1 MDEILAALAALGGYV
16 CCDVVDARHGRTFAP
31 ADPIIHLRAYWSAY
45 WDRLHLHV
53 SVAAKGGNTYTGNC
67 ARSEQEPMSETTDPP
82 NGDQTR
88 HKYVFV
94 CGLPRSGT
102 SLLARN
108 IARLEDCTGLKN
120 TGVFE
125 DEGQFLQDVY
135 AVASEYGGSSR
146 CGFDPRQH
154 RTESSDL
161 LTPENVAR
169 LRATWH
175 SYWDNTKTIFVEKTP
190 ENLLMTRF
198 LQAAFP
204 NSYFVVIRRHPV
216 PTGIGGQK
224 WTSNITSLNRMFEH
238 WLHCHEL
245 FEQDRKYLTHVYELR
260 YEDYV
265 ENPNKYHQEIAA
277 FIGTRVPEPPKE
289 DTFHIVLEW
298 RNPSGLRVP
307 ERAMET
313 TSAVYS
319 KKYFDRWSYFLTRSP
334 FKGYYRYIATKY
346 EPEFAKYGYSLIKG
360 FIERDEA
367 LDRGNKSSA
376 RFGCMY
382 CLGADLGALLRRSAV
397 RTKGYVKRGVKRL
410 LPEFALNR
418 IRQARQRALLSNGRA
433 EVSTLSGESR

>member
-1 MDEILAALAALGGYV
+1 M
-16 CCDVVDARHGRTFAP
+16 T
-31 ADPIIHLRAYWSAY
+31 
-45 WDRLHLHV
+45 
-53 SVAAKGGNTYTGNC
+53 
-67 ARSEQEPMSETTDPP
+67 ETIPRQ
-82 NGDQTR
+82 NDQR
-88 HKYVFV
+88 RCKYVFV
-94 CGLPRSGT
+94 GGLPRSGT

-175 SYWDNTKTIFVEKTP
+175 SYWDNTKRIFVEKTP

-216 PTGIGGQK
+216 PASIGGQK
-224 WTSNITSLNRMFEH
+224 WTVNITSLNRMFEH
-238 WLHCHEL
+238 WLHCHKL
-245 FEQDRKYLTHVYELR
+245 FEQDRKYLKHVYELR

-265 ENPNKYHQEIAA
+265 ENPDKYHQEIAA

-289 DTFHIVLEW
+289 DSFRIVLQW

-313 TSAVYS
+313 TSAVHS
-319 KKYFDRWSYFLTRSP
+319 KKYFDRWSYFLTRSSC
-334 FKGYYRYIATKY
+334 KGYYRYIARKY
-346 EPEFAKYGYSLIKG
+346 EPEFARYGYSLTKG
-360 FIERDEA
+360 FIQAEEVLDLGSKVSA
-367 LDRGNKSSA
+367 LWGPI
-376 RFGCMY
+376 Y

-397 RTKGYVKRGVKRL
+397 RTKGYAKRGVKRL
-410 LPEFALNR
+410 LPEFVLNR
-418 IRQARQRALLSNGRA
+418 IRRARQSALLSKGRA
-433 EVSTLSGESR
+433 EVSSWSGRCR